1 VLLKITDIANN
12 IARANNII
20 LVNTSYVDQQ
30 KIETFIASNPLL
42 LSYDKTLIN
51 QYVELVRSRFLRN
64 NVLLTDSLLNQSTK
78 LIKELNDKYN
88 LGNE

>member
-1 VLLKITDIANN
+1 MLLKITDIANN